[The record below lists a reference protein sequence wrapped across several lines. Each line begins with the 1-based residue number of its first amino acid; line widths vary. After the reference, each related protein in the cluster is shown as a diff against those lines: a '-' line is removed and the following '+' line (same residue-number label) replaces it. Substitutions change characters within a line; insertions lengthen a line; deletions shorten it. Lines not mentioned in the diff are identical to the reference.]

1 MVTAWYA
8 YLYVDA
14 PSNVSATVL
23 TPRSVEVTWNAFP
36 TSSGIIG
43 YLISYNTTAS
53 YTSGGDVTVNGMSTS
68 RYILTN
74 LEEYTSYTITVQ
86 TISNNGTSDESIEV
100 LVTTYTASKWYN
112 MWLGQPCEHKLC

>member
-1 MVTAWYA
+1 MYISVIILHVVTALYV

-14 PSNVSATVL
+14 PNNVSATVL
-23 TPRSVEVTWNAFP
+23 TPRSVEVTWNAFS
-36 TSSGIIG
+36 TSSDIIG

-53 YTSGGDVTVNGMSTS
+53 YASGGDVMVNGVSTS

-74 LEEYTSYTITVQ
+74 LEEYTGYTITVQ

-100 LVTTYTASKWYN
+100 LVTTYTASK
-112 MWLGQPCEHKLC
+112 

>member
-1 MVTAWYA
+1 MYINFNEST
-8 YLYVDA
+8 LKIFITDA

-53 YTSGGDVTVNGMSTS
+53 YTTDGYELAIGVSTS

-74 LEEYTSYTITVQ
+74 LEEYTNYIITIRAY
-86 TISNNGTSDESIEV
+86 SNSGMSEESNEV
-100 LVTTYTASKWYN
+100 SVTTYTASK
-112 MWLGQPCEHKLC
+112 

>member
-1 MVTAWYA
+1 MDISVILLYMVTALYV

-23 TPRSVEVTWNAFP
+23 TPRSVKVTWNAFP
-36 TSSGIIG
+36 TSSDITG
-43 YLISYNTTAS
+43 YLISYNTTAL
-53 YTSGGDVTVNGMSTS
+53 YTSGGDVTVNGVSTS

-86 TISNNGTSDESIEV
+86 SISNNRTSDENIEV
-100 LVTTYTASKWYN
+100 LVTTYTASK
-112 MWLGQPCEHKLC
+112 